1 LQSDRVRRQDQ
12 EFIMRR
18 FAFFAPLAAAVA
30 AASLAHAEPANNQA
44 PAPQV
49 TVAIG
54 GDLVKDTK
62 TLGERDVREQRED
75 LAETVTRALTRSG
88 AYPGAQVN
96 LVMTDLK
103 PNRPTMQQ
111 TIDRPGLSMTDSI
124 SIGGVA
130 IEGEIITADGQHL
143 PVSYSR
149 YSTSI
154 ADVHGFNTWEE
165 ASRAY
170 DRLADNIVAGRL
182 TSRY

>member
-1 LQSDRVRRQDQ
+1 M
-12 EFIMRR
+12 EFVMRR
-18 FAFFAPLAAAVA
+18 FAFFAPLAAVAAVA
-30 AASLAHAEPANNQA
+30 ALAHAEPAANQA

-49 TVAIG
+49 TVTIG
-54 GDLVKDTK
+54 GDLIKDAPK
-62 TLGERDVREQRED
+62 LGQRDVNDQRDD
-75 LAETVTRALTRSG
+75 LAQTVSRALARSG

-111 TIDRPGLSMTDSI
+111 TVDRPGLSMTESI

-130 IEGEIITADGQHL
+130 IEGEIITADGQRL

-165 ASRAY
+165 ANRAY
-170 DRLADNIVAGRL
+170 DRFADNIARGRL
-182 TSRY
+182 NARY

>member
-1 LQSDRVRRQDQ
+1 
-12 EFIMRR
+12 MRR
-18 FAFFAPLAAAVA
+18 FAFFAPLAAAA
-30 AASLAHAEPANNQA
+30 AVASLAHAQPVVSQA

-54 GDLVKDTK
+54 GDLVKDAAK
-62 TLGERDVREQRED
+62 LGERDVREQRED
-75 LAETVTRALTRSG
+75 LANTVTRALARSG
-88 AYPGAQVN
+88 AYPGARVN

-103 PNRPTMQQ
+103 PNRPTIQQ
-111 TIDRPGLSMTDSI
+111 TVDRPGLSMIDSI

-143 PVSYSR
+143 PVSFSR

-170 DRLADNIVAGRL
+170 DRFADNIVRGRL
-182 TSRY
+182 TARY